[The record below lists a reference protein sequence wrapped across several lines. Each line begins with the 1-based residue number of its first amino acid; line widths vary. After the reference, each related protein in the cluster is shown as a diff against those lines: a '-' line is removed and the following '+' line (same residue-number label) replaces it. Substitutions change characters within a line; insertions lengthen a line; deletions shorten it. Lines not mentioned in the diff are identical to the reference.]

1 MTGSVF
7 TKWLWDSRRSLLGWT
22 LAIVL
27 VGCGYAAFWPTIND
41 PTFAEL
47 IENYPSSLLEAINY
61 TNITTPAG
69 YLSATVY
76 GLVVAVLMTVF
87 AIAAGTRIIAGEEEA
102 GILDLTLSQ
111 PVSRLKVALQRF
123 AALAASVLVMVA
135 VFLLAMLAVAAP
147 DQFDTIPL
155 VNFVA
160 MHLHLWAFTVMFGA
174 LAFAIGAAS
183 GRRSFAWGIGGGVA
197 VLAYAASGII
207 PQAEGLEWVR
217 DYSAFT
223 WLNGNTPL
231 SNGAD
236 PAQVLLMVAVSAVF
250 VAIGAAAFTRRDI
263 AT

>member
-1 MTGSVF
+1 MTAAVYR
-7 TKWLWDSRRSLLGWT
+7 KWLWDSRRSLLGWT
-22 LAIVL
+22 IAIVV
-27 VGCGYAAFWPTIND
+27 VGCGYAAFWPTMND
-41 PTFAEL
+41 PTFTEL
-47 IENYPSSLLEAINY
+47 IENYPSGLLEAINY
-61 TNITTPAG
+61 TSITTPAG

-102 GILDLTLSQ
+102 GILDLTLAQ
-111 PVSRLKVALQRF
+111 PVSRPAVALQRF
-123 AALAASVLVMVA
+123 AALATAVLVMVG
-135 VFLLAMLAVAAP
+135 VFLLAMLAVASPA
-147 DQFDTIPL
+147 QFDTIPL

-174 LAFAIGAAS
+174 LAFAIGAAT
-183 GRRSFAWGIGGGVA
+183 GRRSLAWGISGGVA

-217 DYSAFT
+217 DYSVFT

-236 PAQVLLMVAVSAVF
+236 PAQVLLMVGVSAAF
-250 VAIGAAAFTRRDI
+250 VAIGVVTFARRDI

>member
-1 MTGSVF
+1 MTAAVYR
-7 TKWLWDSRRSLLGWT
+7 KWLWDSRRSLLGWT
-22 LAIVL
+22 IAIVV
-27 VGCGYAAFWPTIND
+27 VGCGYAAFWPTMND
-41 PTFAEL
+41 PTFTEL
-47 IENYPSSLLEAINY
+47 IENYPSGLLEAINY
-61 TNITTPAG
+61 TSITTPAG

-102 GILDLTLSQ
+102 GILDLTLAQ
-111 PVSRLKVALQRF
+111 PVSRPAVALQRF
-123 AALAASVLVMVA
+123 AALATAVLVMVG
-135 VFLLAMLAVAAP
+135 VFLLAMLAVASPA
-147 DQFDTIPL
+147 QFDTIPL

-174 LAFAIGAAS
+174 LAFAIGAAT
-183 GRRSFAWGIGGGVA
+183 GRRSLAWGISGGVA

-236 PAQVLLMVAVSAVF
+236 PAQVLLMVGVSAAF
-250 VAIGAAAFTRRDI
+250 VAIGVVTFARRDI

>member
-1 MTGSVF
+1 MTGSVYS
-7 TKWLWDSRRSLLGWT
+7 KWLWDSRRSLLGWT
-22 LAIVL
+22 IAIVV
-27 VGCGYAAFWPTIND
+27 VGCGYAAFWPTMND
-41 PTFAEL
+41 PMFTEL
-47 IENYPSSLLEAINY
+47 IENYPSGLLEAINY
-61 TNITTPAG
+61 TSITTPAG

-102 GILDLTLSQ
+102 GILDLTLAQ
-111 PVSRLKVALQRF
+111 PVSRPTVALQRF
-123 AALAASVLVMVA
+123 AALATAVLVMVG
-135 VFLLAMLAVAAP
+135 VFLLAMLAIAAP
-147 DQFDTIPL
+147 AQFDTIPV

-174 LAFAIGAAS
+174 LAFAIGAAT
-183 GRRSFAWGIGGGVA
+183 GRRSLAWGVAGGVA

-236 PAQVLLMVAVSAVF
+236 PAQVLLMVAVSAAF
-250 VAIGAAAFTRRDI
+250 IAIGVVAFTRRDI

>member
-1 MTGSVF
+1 MTAAVYR
-7 TKWLWDSRRSLLGWT
+7 KWLWDSRRSLLGWT
-22 LAIVL
+22 IAIVV
-27 VGCGYAAFWPTIND
+27 VGCGYAAFWPTMND
-41 PTFAEL
+41 PTFTEL
-47 IENYPSSLLEAINY
+47 IENYPSGLLEAINY
-61 TNITTPAG
+61 TSITTPAG

-102 GILDLTLSQ
+102 GILDLTLAQ
-111 PVSRLKVALQRF
+111 PVSRPAVALQRF
-123 AALAASVLVMVA
+123 AALATAVLVMVG
-135 VFLLAMLAVAAP
+135 VFLLAMLAVASPA
-147 DQFDTIPL
+147 QFDTIPL

-174 LAFAIGAAS
+174 LAFAIGAAT
-183 GRRSFAWGIGGGVA
+183 GRRSLAWGISGGVA

-207 PQAEGLEWVR
+207 PQAEGLAWVR
-217 DYSAFT
+217 DYSVFT

-236 PAQVLLMVAVSAVF
+236 PAQVLLMVGVSAAF
-250 VAIGAAAFTRRDI
+250 VAIGVVTFARRDI